1 MVIALVPVWDQ
12 IHDHLLMPVVTSPLP
27 DKVCDLWNP
36 GSHSWNHQLLTS
48 TFSDE
53 AVNIFQATPVVT
65 SDHDDI
71 LRWTPAKNGQCSTK
85 SVYTHLANQQV
96 HHLPDQGSRSI
107 SQDAANI
114 LHKVWKSKS
123 IPPLLKTFAWRLIR
137 RAIATGER
145 ASRYSNH
152 IDKHCSYCG
161 AIEDD
166 QHLFFKCAL
175 SMEVWSSADPPV
187 QTNNF
192 PPEIDGIQ
200 MSLSLMTTPNPSD
213 DILSKTL
220 FTLWYIWKARND
232 NRFNRRTWTSTQI
245 HQRAKAH
252 MHTYLEALQEKET
265 PAVIRQPRND
275 DNLSAP
281 STYNSG
287 TSNSNAGS
295 SRGEAL
301 GEATSDVQSDRLLIL
316 LITFNS
322 ARISM
327 LHRCFHAA

>member
-1 MVIALVPVWDQ
+1 MWDQ
-12 IHDHLLMPVVTSPLP
+12 IHDHLLVPVVTSPLP

-53 AVNIFQATPVVT
+53 AVNIIQATPVVT

-96 HHLPDQGSRSI
+96 HHLRDQGSRSI

-137 RAIATGER
+137 RAITTGER
-145 ASRYSNH
+145 AGRYSNH

-175 SMEVWSSADPPV
+175 SIEVWSSADPHV

-192 PPEIDGIQ
+192 PPKLDGIQ

-220 FTLWYIWKARND
+220 FALWYIWKARND
-232 NRFNRRTWTSTQI
+232 NRFNKRTWTSSQI
-245 HQRAKAH
+245 HQAAKAH
-252 MHTYLEALQEKET
+252 MHTHLEALQKKKLQQLFT
-265 PAVIRQPRND
+265 SQGMMLTYL
-275 DNLSAP
+275 LSP
-281 STYNSG
+281 PIILVRPT
-287 TSNSNAGS
+287 
-295 SRGEAL
+295 
-301 GEATSDVQSDRLLIL
+301 LL
-316 LITFNS
+316 
-322 ARISM
+322 
-327 LHRCFHAA
+327 